1 MEVVAVLPLLT
12 VNQKSRRIMKTIDL
26 SKVTING
33 IDGKEATIDVAK
45 ELAQV
50 IFANTQ
56 SIEEHSFSIELYQ
69 NPIVE
74 LTDRNREIIEKYI
87 EKYFRAYVK
96 IAIKKLL

>member
-1 MEVVAVLPLLT
+1 
-12 VNQKSRRIMKTIDL
+12 MKTIDL

-33 IDGKEATIDVAK
+33 IDGKETEIDLAK

-56 SIEEHSFSIELYQ
+56 SIEEHSFSMELYK

-74 LTDRNREIIEKYI
+74 LTDKNRDTIEKYI
-87 EKYFRAYVK
+87 DMYFKAYVK
-96 IAIKKLL
+96 IAVKKML

>member
-1 MEVVAVLPLLT
+1 
-12 VNQKSRRIMKTIDL
+12 MKTIDL

-56 SIEEHSFSIELYQ
+56 SIEEHSFSLELYK
-69 NPIVE
+69 NPVVG
-74 LTDRNREIIEKYI
+74 LTDRNSGIIEEYI
-87 EKYFRAYVK
+87 EKYFKAYVK
-96 IAIKKLL
+96 IAVKKML

>member
-1 MEVVAVLPLLT
+1 
-12 VNQKSRRIMKTIDL
+12 MKTIDL

-33 IDGKEATIDVAK
+33 IDGKEVTIDVSK

-69 NPIVE
+69 NPVVE
-74 LTDRNREIIEKYI
+74 LTDRNMEIIEKYI
-87 EKYFRAYVK
+87 EKYFKAYVK
-96 IAIKKLL
+96 IAVKKML

>member
-1 MEVVAVLPLLT
+1 MLPLLT
-12 VNQKSRRIMKTIDL
+12 VNQKSRRIMKTINL
-26 SKVTING
+26 GKVTING

-69 NPIVE
+69 NPVVE
-74 LTDRNREIIEKYI
+74 LTDKNREIIEKYI

-96 IAIKKLL
+96 IAVKKML